1 MDVNAEVIQ
10 LPAWQAHKSGLKIG
24 PMPKIRSSP
33 AAPSTTA
40 TTLRETDE
48 SLMYRVGVGEDAA
61 LAELIDRWKN
71 PLVNF
76 FYRSLQSLEQAE
88 DLAQMVYIRLYR
100 AAPKYQATA
109 KFSTFLFHIARRL
122 LINEYRRRQRK
133 PLEMVDPSQLAK
145 RESSGNDFHL
155 LEIEDAFS
163 QAIESLPENQR
174 TAILLLKQQ
183 ELSYKE
189 IAKTM
194 ESTESAVK
202 TWIFRARKHLKS
214 TLRGLL

>member
-1 MDVNAEVIQ
+1 MNAEVIQ
-10 LPAWQAHKSGLKIG
+10 LPAWQAQESGLKIRA
-24 PMPKIRSSP
+24 MPKITTG
-33 AAPSTTA
+33 AAEPPTTPY
-40 TTLRETDE
+40 RETDE
-48 SLMYRVGVGEDAA
+48 SLMKRVGIGEDAA

-76 FYRSLQSLEQAE
+76 FYRSLQSLEQSE

-100 AAPKYQATA
+100 AAPKYEATA
-109 KFSTFLFHIARRL
+109 KFSTFMFHIARRL

-133 PLEMVDPSQLAK
+133 PLESVDPATLAMK
-145 RESSGNDFHL
+145 ESTSSDFQVM
-155 LEIEDAFS
+155 EIEEAFN
-163 QAIESLPENQR
+163 QALEGLPENQR

-189 IAKTM
+189 IAEAM

-214 TLRGLL
+214 VLSGLL

>member
-1 MDVNAEVIQ
+1 VNAEVIQ

-48 SLMYRVGVGEDAA
+48 SLMYRVGAGEDAA

-88 DLAQMVYIRLYR
+88 DLAQMVYIRLYW
-100 AAPKYQATA
+100 AAPKYQA
-109 KFSTFLFHIARRL
+109 S
-122 LINEYRRRQRK
+122 RK
-133 PLEMVDPSQLAK
+133 PPPPGE
-145 RESSGNDFHL
+145 
-155 LEIEDAFS
+155 
-163 QAIESLPENQR
+163 
-174 TAILLLKQQ
+174 
-183 ELSYKE
+183 
-189 IAKTM
+189 AKTG
-194 ESTESAVK
+194 SVTQAAKKAATAASKALPPASRADKAARAVWALPAA
-202 TWIFRARKHLKS
+202 TIPFRPPGIDLGKIEQTKKKDI
-214 TLRGLL
+214 